1 MKNILT
7 DISTDLLDAQRPDG
21 AGDGEALVG
30 ALTPH
35 RGQQHSVHEVNPH
48 LHTTLSSSGF

>member
-48 LHTTLSSSGF
+48 LHTTVSHN

>member
-35 RGQQHSVHEVNPH
+35 RRKQGRVHEVNPH
-48 LHTTLSSSGF
+48 LHTMVSSSGF